1 MNFAIFIAIRQK
13 VVNYEYII
21 QNLDFVGI
29 IFQMIVILQKYT
41 QSLKESMKKVNM
53 MPTKLK
59 QIINFTAN
67 MLFAFLVLAI
77 VFGIIW
83 FAYLIVEIQNY
94 G

>member
-1 MNFAIFIAIRQK
+1 
-13 VVNYEYII
+13 
-21 QNLDFVGI
+21 
-29 IFQMIVILQKYT
+29 
-41 QSLKESMKKVNM
+41 MKKIDM

-59 QIINFTAN
+59 EIINFTAN

-83 FAYLIVEIQNY
+83 FFYLIVEIQNY

>member
-1 MNFAIFIAIRQK
+1 
-13 VVNYEYII
+13 
-21 QNLDFVGI
+21 
-29 IFQMIVILQKYT
+29 MIVISKKL
-41 QSLKESMKKVNM
+41 SLNPKGMKKVNM

-59 QIINFTAN
+59 EIINFTAN

-83 FAYLIVEIQNY
+83 FFYLIVEIQNY